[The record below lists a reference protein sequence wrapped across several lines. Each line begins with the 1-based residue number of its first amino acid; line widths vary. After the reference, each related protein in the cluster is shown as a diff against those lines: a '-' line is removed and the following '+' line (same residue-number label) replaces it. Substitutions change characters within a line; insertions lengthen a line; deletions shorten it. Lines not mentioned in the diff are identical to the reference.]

1 MKMREQRLIGAALVI
16 MSGILIALACSETT
30 PEDRDVTAV
39 LLTLPLGLYMIFADS
54 YVPHRGRVHHSL
66 YSYFLPKRRTQH
78 MDMNIIQSAATE
90 VLVNLSLAV
99 ISLAGAYAVYYI
111 RLGASKLKAQTAQIE
126 DESARKV
133 LDNALADV
141 ENIATKSVGAMEQTT
156 AKALRDAVK
165 SGAANR
171 EDLLALGKQVFNE
184 VKAAIA
190 PEAQKVITDNLG
202 SFDDYLTKCIED
214 AVLKVKQS
222 DPFITLPEGVLL
234 EGNTVTEEAAPSSKE

>member
-1 MKMREQRLIGAALVI
+1 
-16 MSGILIALACSETT
+16 
-30 PEDRDVTAV
+30 
-39 LLTLPLGLYMIFADS
+39 
-54 YVPHRGRVHHSL
+54 
-66 YSYFLPKRRTQH
+66 

-234 EGNTVTEEAAPSSKE
+234 EGNTVAEEAAPSSKE

>member
-1 MKMREQRLIGAALVI
+1 
-16 MSGILIALACSETT
+16 
-30 PEDRDVTAV
+30 
-39 LLTLPLGLYMIFADS
+39 
-54 YVPHRGRVHHSL
+54 
-66 YSYFLPKRRTQH
+66 

-99 ISLAGAYAVYYI
+99 ISLAGAYAAYYI

-141 ENIATKSVGAMEQTT
+141 ENLATKSVGAMEQTT

-171 EDLLALGKQVFNE
+171 EDLLALGKQGFNE

-234 EGNTVTEEAAPSSKE
+234 EGNTVTEEAAPASKE

>member
-1 MKMREQRLIGAALVI
+1 
-16 MSGILIALACSETT
+16 
-30 PEDRDVTAV
+30 
-39 LLTLPLGLYMIFADS
+39 
-54 YVPHRGRVHHSL
+54 
-66 YSYFLPKRRTQH
+66 

-90 VLVNLSLAV
+90 VLVNLALAV

-141 ENIATKSVGAMEQTT
+141 ENLATKSVGAMEQTT

-234 EGNTVTEEAAPSSKE
+234 EGNTVTEEAAPSSEE

>member
-1 MKMREQRLIGAALVI
+1 
-16 MSGILIALACSETT
+16 
-30 PEDRDVTAV
+30 
-39 LLTLPLGLYMIFADS
+39 
-54 YVPHRGRVHHSL
+54 
-66 YSYFLPKRRTQH
+66 

-90 VLVNLSLAV
+90 ALVNLALAV

-141 ENIATKSVGAMEQTT
+141 ENLATKSVGAMEQTT

-202 SFDDYLTKCIED
+202 RFDDYLTKCIED

-234 EGNTVTEEAAPSSKE
+234 EGDAVTEEAAPSSKE

>member
-1 MKMREQRLIGAALVI
+1 
-16 MSGILIALACSETT
+16 
-30 PEDRDVTAV
+30 
-39 LLTLPLGLYMIFADS
+39 
-54 YVPHRGRVHHSL
+54 
-66 YSYFLPKRRTQH
+66 

-90 VLVNLSLAV
+90 VLVNLALAV

-141 ENIATKSVGAMEQTT
+141 ENLATKSVGAMEQTT

-214 AVLKVKQS
+214 AVLKVKQR

-234 EGNTVTEEAAPSSKE
+234 EGDTVTEEAAPSSEE

>member
-1 MKMREQRLIGAALVI
+1 
-16 MSGILIALACSETT
+16 
-30 PEDRDVTAV
+30 
-39 LLTLPLGLYMIFADS
+39 
-54 YVPHRGRVHHSL
+54 
-66 YSYFLPKRRTQH
+66 

-90 VLVNLSLAV
+90 VLVNLALAV

-141 ENIATKSVGAMEQTT
+141 ENLATKSVGAMEQTT

-234 EGNTVTEEAAPSSKE
+234 EGGTVTEEAAPSSEE

>member
-1 MKMREQRLIGAALVI
+1 
-16 MSGILIALACSETT
+16 
-30 PEDRDVTAV
+30 
-39 LLTLPLGLYMIFADS
+39 
-54 YVPHRGRVHHSL
+54 
-66 YSYFLPKRRTQH
+66 

-90 VLVNLSLAV
+90 VLVNLALAV

-141 ENIATKSVGAMEQTT
+141 ENLATKSVGAMEQTT

-234 EGNTVTEEAAPSSKE
+234 EGDTVTEETAPSSKE

>member
-1 MKMREQRLIGAALVI
+1 
-16 MSGILIALACSETT
+16 
-30 PEDRDVTAV
+30 
-39 LLTLPLGLYMIFADS
+39 
-54 YVPHRGRVHHSL
+54 
-66 YSYFLPKRRTQH
+66 

-90 VLVNLSLAV
+90 VLVNLALAV

-141 ENIATKSVGAMEQTT
+141 ENLATKSVGAMEQTT

-202 SFDDYLTKCIED
+202 SFGDYLTKCIED

-234 EGNTVTEEAAPSSKE
+234 EGDTVTEEAAPSSEE

>member
-1 MKMREQRLIGAALVI
+1 
-16 MSGILIALACSETT
+16 
-30 PEDRDVTAV
+30 
-39 LLTLPLGLYMIFADS
+39 
-54 YVPHRGRVHHSL
+54 
-66 YSYFLPKRRTQH
+66 
-78 MDMNIIQSAATE
+78 MDMNIIQSATTE
-90 VLVNLSLAV
+90 VLVNLALAV

-141 ENIATKSVGAMEQTT
+141 ENLATKSVGAMEQTT

-234 EGNTVTEEAAPSSKE
+234 EGDTVTEEAAPSSEE

>member
-1 MKMREQRLIGAALVI
+1 
-16 MSGILIALACSETT
+16 
-30 PEDRDVTAV
+30 
-39 LLTLPLGLYMIFADS
+39 
-54 YVPHRGRVHHSL
+54 
-66 YSYFLPKRRTQH
+66 

-90 VLVNLSLAV
+90 VLVNLALAV

-111 RLGASKLKAQTAQIE
+111 RLGASKLKAQTAQSE

-141 ENIATKSVGAMEQTT
+141 ENLATKSVGAMEQTT

-234 EGNTVTEEAAPSSKE
+234 EGDTVTEEAAPSSEE

>member
-1 MKMREQRLIGAALVI
+1 
-16 MSGILIALACSETT
+16 
-30 PEDRDVTAV
+30 
-39 LLTLPLGLYMIFADS
+39 
-54 YVPHRGRVHHSL
+54 
-66 YSYFLPKRRTQH
+66 

-90 VLVNLSLAV
+90 VLVNLALAV

-141 ENIATKSVGAMEQTT
+141 ENLATKSVGAMEQTT
-156 AKALRDAVK
+156 AKALRDAAK

-234 EGNTVTEEAAPSSKE
+234 EGDTVTEEAAPSSEE

>member
-1 MKMREQRLIGAALVI
+1 
-16 MSGILIALACSETT
+16 
-30 PEDRDVTAV
+30 
-39 LLTLPLGLYMIFADS
+39 
-54 YVPHRGRVHHSL
+54 
-66 YSYFLPKRRTQH
+66 

-90 VLVNLSLAV
+90 VLVNLALAV

-141 ENIATKSVGAMEQTT
+141 ENLATKSVGAMEQTT

-190 PEAQKVITDNLG
+190 PEAQKAITDNLD
-202 SFDDYLTKCIED
+202 SFDDYLAKCIED

-222 DPFITLPEGVLL
+222 DLFITLPEGVLL
-234 EGNTVTEEAAPSSKE
+234 EGNTVTKEAAPSSEE

>member
-1 MKMREQRLIGAALVI
+1 
-16 MSGILIALACSETT
+16 
-30 PEDRDVTAV
+30 
-39 LLTLPLGLYMIFADS
+39 
-54 YVPHRGRVHHSL
+54 
-66 YSYFLPKRRTQH
+66 

-90 VLVNLSLAV
+90 VLVNLALAV

-133 LDNALADV
+133 LDNALTDV
-141 ENIATKSVGAMEQTT
+141 ENLATKSVGAMEQTT

>member
-1 MKMREQRLIGAALVI
+1 
-16 MSGILIALACSETT
+16 
-30 PEDRDVTAV
+30 
-39 LLTLPLGLYMIFADS
+39 
-54 YVPHRGRVHHSL
+54 
-66 YSYFLPKRRTQH
+66 

-90 VLVNLSLAV
+90 VLVNLALAV

-141 ENIATKSVGAMEQTT
+141 ENLATTSVGAMEQTT

-234 EGNTVTEEAAPSSKE
+234 EGDTVTEEAAPSSEE

>member
-1 MKMREQRLIGAALVI
+1 
-16 MSGILIALACSETT
+16 
-30 PEDRDVTAV
+30 
-39 LLTLPLGLYMIFADS
+39 
-54 YVPHRGRVHHSL
+54 
-66 YSYFLPKRRTQH
+66 
-78 MDMNIIQSAATE
+78 MNIIQSAATE
-90 VLVNLSLAV
+90 VLVNLALAV

-141 ENIATKSVGAMEQTT
+141 ENLATKSVGAMEQTT

-234 EGNTVTEEAAPSSKE
+234 EGDTVTEEAAPSSEE

>member
-1 MKMREQRLIGAALVI
+1 
-16 MSGILIALACSETT
+16 
-30 PEDRDVTAV
+30 
-39 LLTLPLGLYMIFADS
+39 
-54 YVPHRGRVHHSL
+54 
-66 YSYFLPKRRTQH
+66 

-141 ENIATKSVGAMEQTT
+141 ENLATKSVGAMEQTT

-214 AVLKVKQS
+214 AVLKVKQI

-234 EGNTVTEEAAPSSKE
+234 EGNTVAEEAAPSSKE

>member
-1 MKMREQRLIGAALVI
+1 
-16 MSGILIALACSETT
+16 
-30 PEDRDVTAV
+30 
-39 LLTLPLGLYMIFADS
+39 
-54 YVPHRGRVHHSL
+54 
-66 YSYFLPKRRTQH
+66 

-90 VLVNLSLAV
+90 VLVNLALAV
-99 ISLAGAYAVYYI
+99 ISLTGAYAVYYI

-141 ENIATKSVGAMEQTT
+141 ENLATKSVGAMEQTT

-202 SFDDYLTKCIED
+202 SFDDYLMKCIED

-234 EGNTVTEEAAPSSKE
+234 EGDTVTEEAAPSSEE

>member
-1 MKMREQRLIGAALVI
+1 
-16 MSGILIALACSETT
+16 
-30 PEDRDVTAV
+30 
-39 LLTLPLGLYMIFADS
+39 
-54 YVPHRGRVHHSL
+54 
-66 YSYFLPKRRTQH
+66 

-141 ENIATKSVGAMEQTT
+141 ENLATKSVGAMEQTT

-184 VKAAIA
+184 VKAAIS

>member
-1 MKMREQRLIGAALVI
+1 
-16 MSGILIALACSETT
+16 
-30 PEDRDVTAV
+30 
-39 LLTLPLGLYMIFADS
+39 
-54 YVPHRGRVHHSL
+54 
-66 YSYFLPKRRTQH
+66 

-90 VLVNLSLAV
+90 VLVSLALTV

-141 ENIATKSVGAMEQTT
+141 ENLATKSVGAMEQTT

-234 EGNTVTEEAAPSSKE
+234 EGDTVTEEAAPSSEE

>member
-1 MKMREQRLIGAALVI
+1 
-16 MSGILIALACSETT
+16 
-30 PEDRDVTAV
+30 
-39 LLTLPLGLYMIFADS
+39 
-54 YVPHRGRVHHSL
+54 
-66 YSYFLPKRRTQH
+66 

-90 VLVNLSLAV
+90 VLVNLALAV

-141 ENIATKSVGAMEQTT
+141 ENLATKSVGAMEQTT

-234 EGNTVTEEAAPSSKE
+234 EGDTVTEEAAPSSEE

>member
-1 MKMREQRLIGAALVI
+1 
-16 MSGILIALACSETT
+16 
-30 PEDRDVTAV
+30 
-39 LLTLPLGLYMIFADS
+39 
-54 YVPHRGRVHHSL
+54 
-66 YSYFLPKRRTQH
+66 

-90 VLVNLSLAV
+90 VLVNLALAV

-141 ENIATKSVGAMEQTT
+141 ENLATKSVGAMEQTT

-222 DPFITLPEGVLL
+222 NPFITLPEGVLL
-234 EGNTVTEEAAPSSKE
+234 EGDTVTEEAAPSSEE

>member
-1 MKMREQRLIGAALVI
+1 
-16 MSGILIALACSETT
+16 
-30 PEDRDVTAV
+30 
-39 LLTLPLGLYMIFADS
+39 
-54 YVPHRGRVHHSL
+54 
-66 YSYFLPKRRTQH
+66 

-222 DPFITLPEGVLL
+222 DPFITLPEGVPL

>member
-1 MKMREQRLIGAALVI
+1 
-16 MSGILIALACSETT
+16 
-30 PEDRDVTAV
+30 
-39 LLTLPLGLYMIFADS
+39 
-54 YVPHRGRVHHSL
+54 
-66 YSYFLPKRRTQH
+66 

-234 EGNTVTEEAAPSSKE
+234 EGNAVTEEAAPSSKE

>member
-1 MKMREQRLIGAALVI
+1 
-16 MSGILIALACSETT
+16 
-30 PEDRDVTAV
+30 
-39 LLTLPLGLYMIFADS
+39 
-54 YVPHRGRVHHSL
+54 
-66 YSYFLPKRRTQH
+66 

-111 RLGASKLKAQTAQIE
+111 RLGASKLKAHTAQIE

-141 ENIATKSVGAMEQTT
+141 ENLATKSVGAMEQTT

>member
-1 MKMREQRLIGAALVI
+1 
-16 MSGILIALACSETT
+16 
-30 PEDRDVTAV
+30 
-39 LLTLPLGLYMIFADS
+39 
-54 YVPHRGRVHHSL
+54 
-66 YSYFLPKRRTQH
+66 

-126 DESARKV
+126 DESAHKV
-133 LDNALADV
+133 LDNALTDV
-141 ENIATKSVGAMEQTT
+141 ENLATKSVGAMEQTT

>member
-1 MKMREQRLIGAALVI
+1 
-16 MSGILIALACSETT
+16 
-30 PEDRDVTAV
+30 
-39 LLTLPLGLYMIFADS
+39 
-54 YVPHRGRVHHSL
+54 
-66 YSYFLPKRRTQH
+66 

-90 VLVNLSLAV
+90 VLVNLALAV

-141 ENIATKSVGAMEQTT
+141 ENLATKSVGAMEQTT

-234 EGNTVTEEAAPSSKE
+234 EGDTVTEEAAPSSEK

>member
-1 MKMREQRLIGAALVI
+1 
-16 MSGILIALACSETT
+16 
-30 PEDRDVTAV
+30 
-39 LLTLPLGLYMIFADS
+39 
-54 YVPHRGRVHHSL
+54 
-66 YSYFLPKRRTQH
+66 

-141 ENIATKSVGAMEQTT
+141 ENLATKSVGAMEQTT

-202 SFDDYLTKCIED
+202 SFDKYLTAVIED
-214 AVLKVKQS
+214 AVLNIKNK
-222 DPFITLPEGVLL
+222 DPYLTLSGGLL
-234 EGNTVTEEAAPSSKE
+234 DDVIADSAEIEVSRR